1 MFASTSGPI
10 PKPARPSRPRTSLV
24 WEALRPGLIKLKPAA
39 LVTVTFLLMASFVA
53 WRFEVFKSP
62 VSGSPV
68 APGAAAVSR
77 PVAAPRLPATPSA
90 PAEPLSPSAP
100 RQPEA
105 SAHVS
110 TARDHAGAEPSER
123 RTAVGRAPV
132 SSPAPAHTP
141 EVPRFQMPPSSRAAE
156 PSHDPSAVIDWL
168 LNKR

>member
-1 MFASTSGPI
+1 MFASTSRPI
-10 PKPARPSRPRTSLV
+10 PKPARPSRTRKSLV

-77 PVAAPRLPATPSA
+77 PVAPPRLPATPSA
-90 PAEPLSPSAP
+90 SAEPLSPSAP
-100 RQPEA
+100 PQPEA
-105 SAHVS
+105 SAS
-110 TARDHAGAEPSER
+110 TPRDHAGAQPYER
-123 RTAVGRAPV
+123 STAVRRAPV

-141 EVPRFQMPPSSRAAE
+141 EAPRFQMPPSSRAAE
-156 PSHDPSAVIDWL
+156 PSDDPSAAIDWL